1 MGRLLDDCNS
11 VMSTNVPDDPYR
23 CAHDDEDGVT
33 MHDSRDPDDDYM
45 EREAMLLPSIQDQ
58 LASALEALVAEQLGF
73 KKCEHAGECFCTHH
87 NAEVALRLYNNEKAI
102 KAAEDAEREQAIKAA
117 FGDPLKNLFASFNRE
132 FGSKK

>member
-11 VMSTNVPDDPYR
+11 VATTDYTDCTYR
-23 CAHDDEDGVT
+23 TPHDEDDGILI
-33 MHDSRDPDDDYM
+33 HDSRDPDDRI

-87 NAEVALRLYNNEKAI
+87 NAEVALRLHNNEKAI

-117 FGDPLKNLFASFNRE
+117 FGDPLKDLFQSFNRE
-132 FGSKK
+132 FGSTK